1 MWKAGEGTYQ
11 GEGAAIKNLWDRIYL
26 ICSQASKEAGKAEQ
40 KSDHCEVMGHGKEY
54 RFILRVRV
62 MSDKNWFTFLNDHHA
77 CCVENRLEM
86 AKSGSREIN

>member
-1 MWKAGEGTYQ
+1 M
-11 GEGAAIKNLWDRIYL
+11 

-62 MSDKNWFTFLNDHHA
+62 MSDKN
-77 CCVENRLEM
+77 
-86 AKSGSREIN
+86 